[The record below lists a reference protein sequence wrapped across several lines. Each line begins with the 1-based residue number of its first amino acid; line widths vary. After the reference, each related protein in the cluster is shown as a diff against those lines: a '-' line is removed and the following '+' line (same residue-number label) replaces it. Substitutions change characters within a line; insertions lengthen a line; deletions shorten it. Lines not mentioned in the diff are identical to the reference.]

1 MPETYGSLLRMG
13 VRLLEAKDISNPGI
27 DAERLLQEV
36 SGKSHSFLFLH
47 QDDEC
52 GTRCALRFYQLLER
66 RMDREPLQ
74 YIIGSQEFM
83 GLPFQVNPAVLIPRQ
98 DTETLVETA
107 IKEASD
113 MEPDLRILD
122 MCCGSGAI
130 AVSCACYIPGS
141 RVTACDFSEEA
152 LDVARKNAEANQV
165 SERISF
171 MKSDLFSCF
180 RQRPDV
186 TEKTAFDMI
195 LCNPPYI
202 PTDVI
207 PGLQA
212 EITEYEPR
220 EALDGGPDGL
230 DFYRVLSAE
239 AWEYLKPGGLLLMEI
254 GSDQAEA
261 VQSLLRQQGR
271 YTDPDVIRDLA
282 GKDRVI
288 RCRRVL

>member
-1 MPETYGSLLRMG
+1 
-13 VRLLEAKDISNPGI
+13 
-27 DAERLLQEV
+27 
-36 SGKSHSFLFLH
+36 
-47 QDDEC
+47 
-52 GTRCALRFYQLLER
+52 
-66 RMDREPLQ
+66 
-74 YIIGSQEFM
+74 
-83 GLPFQVNPAVLIPRQ
+83 
-98 DTETLVETA
+98 
-107 IKEASD
+107 
-113 MEPDLRILD
+113 
-122 MCCGSGAI
+122 
-130 AVSCACYIPGS
+130 
-141 RVTACDFSEEA
+141 
-152 LDVARKNAEANQV
+152 
-165 SERISF
+165 
-171 MKSDLFSCF
+171 
-180 RQRPDV
+180 
-186 TEKTAFDMI
+186 MI